1 MSTRQLSF
9 VLLLFLMTISLDA
22 SMIRYEVKTGIVKY
36 DINGEGSVMG
46 VKTKLSGNSSII
58 FKEYGAIE
66 MMYEKISQDVMG
78 EKEIQEDFTKFDN
91 GTVYSI
97 DEEEKVIYKQDI
109 SNDSEDLFF
118 ANKGEKSLVSL
129 GGKKKGTSKVLGF
142 SCDIWKFSD
151 ATMCIYK
158 AIPLKIET
166 TVMGIKQTQV
176 AIEASFYIPISDE
189 KFQLP
194 NYPIKTM
201 SDVMDE
207 NMNQMENM
215 TPEQKKMMEEMMKNM
230 GGMMGGQK

>member
-129 GGKKKGTSKVLGF
+129 GGKKKRHFKSLRIF
-142 SCDIWKFSD
+142 
-151 ATMCIYK
+151 M
-158 AIPLKIET
+158 
-166 TVMGIKQTQV
+166 
-176 AIEASFYIPISDE
+176 
-189 KFQLP
+189 
-194 NYPIKTM
+194 
-201 SDVMDE
+201 
-207 NMNQMENM
+207 
-215 TPEQKKMMEEMMKNM
+215 
-230 GGMMGGQK
+230 